1 MAKINKVTKVTT
13 RNYSYKQMVER
24 VDPKRKTEPEVGYFF
39 SNNRKFDNKKDPY
52 K

>member
-13 RNYSYKQMVER
+13 RKYNYKQMVER
-24 VDPKRKTEPEVGYFF
+24 ADPKRRTDPDPGYVFG
-39 SNNRKFDNKKDPY
+39 NGRKFATKKDPY